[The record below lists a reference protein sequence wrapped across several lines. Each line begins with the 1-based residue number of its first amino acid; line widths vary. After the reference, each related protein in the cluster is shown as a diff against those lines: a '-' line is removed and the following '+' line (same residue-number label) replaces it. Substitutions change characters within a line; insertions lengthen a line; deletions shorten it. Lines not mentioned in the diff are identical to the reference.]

1 MIMTDKIQT
10 LCKIRELNKAVTA
23 FETRFEEAFHVGLN
37 EGMLLCTLS
46 NLGQLSSGEIAD
58 HLGLRTSNTSKV
70 IRSVELKGLVKR
82 VVGKED
88 KRQMYFSL
96 TPEGAEA
103 LKRIKCD
110 VVEVPDILQQML
122 VHVPDTAVP
131 FLNAEGQP

>member
-1 MIMTDKIQT
+1 MTDKIQT

-96 TPEGAEA
+96 T
-103 LKRIKCD
+103 
-110 VVEVPDILQQML
+110 
-122 VHVPDTAVP
+122 
-131 FLNAEGQP
+131 AEGKKILKEMECCNIEIPELLRSVL